1 MARIR
6 LFGAAGG
13 AVFAVLTLVA
23 FLIAPGPSSANG
35 VTVVEYYT
43 EHGNA
48 AIWQAVLAGFGIVCF
63 MWFAATFA
71 DAMSSPKAVLVS
83 AGAMSAVY
91 LVVLGAW
98 ESLGEN
104 YKGVDIVDV
113 QSEDYGDAHALYDVG
128 VGAAHMAG
136 FANAAFV
143 GATAAAL
150 LTSATP
156 WRRLGGIGVG
166 LTVVW
171 LINAPLQVIATSDW
185 SDGVGAIVFLS
196 LLAWVFALSSVL
208 VISVRRAAVG
218 DPANAGQP

>member
-1 MARIR
+1 MFVTSEGHPGVR
-6 LFGAAGG
+6 LQRALAAGNIV
-13 AVFAVLTLVA
+13 AAEQAAFEVA
-23 FLIAPGPSSANG
+23 FVPLTEASALVELYAEMGDRRFERAALKYLRRYLDEADPS
-35 VTVVEYYT
+35 
-43 EHGNA
+43 
-48 AIWQAVLAGFGIVCF
+48 AI
-63 MWFAATFA
+63 
-71 DAMSSPKAVLVS
+71 
-83 AGAMSAVY
+83 Y

-113 QSEDYGDAHALYDVG
+113 QSENYGDAHALYDVG

-150 LTSATP
+150 LASATP

-171 LINAPLQVIATSDW
+171 LINAPLQIFATSDW
-185 SDGVGAIVFLS
+185 SDAVGAIVFLS
-196 LLAWVFALSSVL
+196 LLAWVFALSVVL
-208 VISVRRAAVG
+208 LIVLRRSPGERSEVPIRPRFGEMNSAKG
-218 DPANAGQP
+218 HGS

>member
-1 MARIR
+1 
-6 LFGAAGG
+6 
-13 AVFAVLTLVA
+13 
-23 FLIAPGPSSANG
+23 
-35 VTVVEYYT
+35 
-43 EHGNA
+43 
-48 AIWQAVLAGFGIVCF
+48 VLAGFGIVCF

-171 LINAPLQVIATSDW
+171 LINAPLQIIATSDW

-208 VISVRRAAVG
+208 VISLRRAAVG
-218 DPANAGQP
+218 DPANADQP